1 MEGTK
6 ISRNEEQ
13 VMDMTIGKPYQVI
26 IKFAIPLFLGE
37 LFQQLYNAADTFI
50 VGKFLGT
57 EALAAVGS
65 SGNLIFLFNSFFI
78 GLGLGAGIVIAR
90 FFGAGD
96 DKNVSKSI
104 HTTVTFGLIL
114 GVLMSALGIIFSPG
128 ILKLMQTDPAVM
140 PLAISYFRMYF
151 AGSITVVMY
160 NFLKGIMN
168 AVGDSKRPLY
178 YLICS
183 SLLNIA
189 LDCLFVGLFRW
200 GVWSAALAT
209 VISQL
214 ISCILCSQHLLR
226 KGHIY
231 TVTIKKLR
239 MHKEVLKLI
248 IKYGVPTGVQN
259 SAIALANVL
268 VQTQINGYGMYA
280 MAAYGACSKIE
291 GFAFIPVTS
300 FTMAISTFVGQN
312 LGAKKYD
319 RAKQGSRFG
328 ILAAVIIAEIIGILY
343 FTFAPSIIGL
353 FDSSA
358 EVLYYGLIQAR
369 IMTLFYAILAFAHAI
384 AAVCRGAGKA
394 FVPMM
399 VMLSI
404 WCVFRIAYIF
414 TVSHFFHDI
423 RLVYWA
429 YPITWGISSIIYLI
443 YYLKSDWVHGFEH
456 QAKKR
461 LIKRIS
467 K

>member
-1 MEGTK
+1 MTEARLNK
-6 ISRNEEQ
+6 NEDM
-13 VMDMTIGKPYQVI
+13 VMDMTVGKPYQVI
-26 IKFAIPLFLGE
+26 VKFAIPLFIGE

-78 GLGLGAGIVIAR
+78 GLGTGAGILIAR

-96 DKNVSKSI
+96 EKNVSKSI
-104 HTTVTFGLIL
+104 HTTVTFGLLLGILMSTL
-114 GVLMSALGIIFSPG
+114 GVIFSPG
-128 ILKLMQTDPAVM
+128 ILKLMQTDPDVM
-140 PLAISYFRMYF
+140 PLAVSYFTVYF
-151 AGSITVVMY
+151 SGSITVVMY
-160 NFLKGIMN
+160 NFLKGIIN

-178 YLICS
+178 YLIAS
-183 SLLNIA
+183 SLLNIG
-189 LDCLFVGLFRW
+189 LDCLFVGAFRW

-214 ISCILCSQHLLR
+214 ISCVLCSQHLLR
-226 KGHIY
+226 KGHVY
-231 TVTIKKLR
+231 TVSIKKLGLN
-239 MHKEVLKLI
+239 KEVLKLI

-280 MAAYGACSKIE
+280 MAAYGACSKVE

-319 RAKQGSRFG
+319 RAKKGSRFG
-328 ILAAVIIAEIIGILY
+328 IIAAVIIAEIVGILY
-343 FTFAPSIIGL
+343 FIFAKQIIGL
-353 FDSSA
+353 FDSTP
-358 EVLYYGLIQAR
+358 EVLYYGLCQVR
-369 IMTLFYAILAFAHAI
+369 VMTLFYAILAFAHAI

-394 FVPMM
+394 FVPMLI
-399 VMLSI
+399 MLSI
-404 WCVFRIAYIF
+404 WCVFRIAYIL
-414 TVSHFFHDI
+414 TITHFFHDI
-423 RLVYWA
+423 KLVYWA

-443 YYLKSDWVHGFEH
+443 YYLKSDWVHGFENVKP
-456 QAKKR
+456 KKK
-461 LIKRIS
+461 LFS
-467 K
+467 KH

>member
-1 MEGTK
+1 MEE
-6 ISRNEEQ
+6 SRALKREDQ
-13 VMDMTIGKPYQVI
+13 VMDMTVGTPYKVI

-96 DKNVSKSI
+96 EKNVSKAI
-104 HTTVTFGLIL
+104 HTTVTFGLLLGILMSVL
-114 GVLMSALGIIFSPG
+114 GVIFSPG
-128 ILKLMQTDPAVM
+128 ILKLMQTDEAVM
-140 PLAISYFRMYF
+140 PLAVSYFRVYF

-183 SLLNIA
+183 SLFNIA
-189 LDCLFVGLFRW
+189 LDCLFVGAFHW

-214 ISCILCSQHLLR
+214 LSCILCSQHLLR
-226 KGHIY
+226 KGHVY

-239 MHKEVLKLI
+239 MHKEVLRLI
-248 IKYGVPTGVQN
+248 VRYGVPTGVQN
-259 SAIALANVL
+259 SAIALANVI
-268 VQTQINGYGMYA
+268 VQTQINGYGMFA

-319 RAKQGSRFG
+319 RAKKGSRFG
-328 ILAAVIIAEIIGILY
+328 VLSAVIIAEIIGVLY

-353 FDSSA
+353 FDNSP

-369 IMTLFYAILAFAHAI
+369 TMTLFYAILAFSHAI
-384 AAVCRGAGKA
+384 ASVCRGAGKA
-394 FVPMM
+394 FVPMF
-399 VMLSI
+399 VMLSV
-404 WCVFRIAYIF
+404 WCVFRTAYIF
-414 TVSHFFHDI
+414 TISYFFHDI

-429 YPITWGISSIIYLI
+429 YPITWAISSIIYLI
-443 YYLKSDWVHGFEH
+443 YYLKSDWVHGFE
-456 QAKKR
+456 QQSSKR
-461 LIKRIS
+461 KLFS

>member
-1 MEGTK
+1 MSE
-6 ISRNEEQ
+6 ISLRRNEEH
-13 VMDMTIGKPYQVI
+13 VMDMTVGKPYKVI
-26 IKFAIPLFLGE
+26 IKFAIPLFIGE

-78 GLGLGAGIVIAR
+78 GLGMGAGIAIAR

-96 DKNVSKSI
+96 NKNVSKSI
-104 HTTVTFGLIL
+104 HTTVAFGLIVGIIMSIL
-114 GVLMSALGIIFSPG
+114 GVLLSPG
-128 ILKLMQTDPAVM
+128 ILTLMQTDPNVM
-140 PLAISYFRMYF
+140 PLAISYFKFYF

-178 YLICS
+178 YLIIS
-183 SLLNIA
+183 SLFNIA
-189 LDCLFVGLFRW
+189 LDCLFVGAFHW

-214 ISCILCSQHLLR
+214 LSCVLCAQHLLR
-226 KGHIY
+226 KGHVY
-231 TVTIKKLR
+231 TISIKKLR
-239 MHKEVLKLI
+239 IHKEVLRLI

-319 RAKQGSRFG
+319 RAKKGSRFG
-328 ILAAVIIAEIIGILY
+328 VLAAVIIAEIIGIIY
-343 FTFAPSIIGL
+343 FIFASSIIGL
-353 FDSSA
+353 FDNSA
-358 EVLYYGLIQAR
+358 QVLYYGLIQAR
-369 IMTLFYAILAFAHAI
+369 TMTLFYAILAFAHAI
-384 AAVCRGAGKA
+384 ASVCRGAGKA
-394 FVPMM
+394 FVPMV

-404 WCVFRIAYIF
+404 WCVFRIAYIL

-423 RLVYWA
+423 HLVYWA
-429 YPITWGISSIIYLI
+429 YPITWAISSVIYLI
-443 YYLKSDWVHGFEH
+443 YYLKSDWVHGFENEN
-456 QAKKR
+456 KK
-461 LIKRIS
+461 LLGK